1 MLWTPGSLLALAL
14 AASAG
19 LAAPR
24 EDVESLVR
32 EAEDLAHS
40 EAFAPAAAKL
50 ETALRAAERLGD
62 PALTALC
69 LDRMGMV
76 LDFEGDS
83 AAGSERH
90 ARALA
95 LAREIGDASLEA
107 SILASIGAGQF
118 RRSDY
123 GAALASLGEA
133 LALQEQIGD
142 DAGRARTLDFIG
154 RVHFK
159 KAAYGQARE
168 SYVLALTILDATG
181 DRRWKSIV
189 LEDLGDLDQEQGF
202 YADALA
208 GYEAALRAREEIG
221 DEPGQVYVLHLIGRC
236 YMLQGANREAL
247 AWFGRALE
255 RAREI
260 GDEPGRAMALY
271 HMGIALYRQGS
282 AGEAL
287 ARYGEALAIK
297 VRLSDR
303 RQQAW
308 ILARMGDANA
318 SLKKWEAALAR
329 YHRATAIWQEIQ
341 DPRGVASG
349 LDKAGLAYYRLGH
362 HAEALAALERSAAIL
377 EVGQPAFLAPTLAL
391 IGRVHA
397 ARGDEARAL
406 AYGGRAIGL
415 ARALGNEEVLW
426 AVAHRWG
433 SIQRDLGRREEA
445 LESLDE
451 SLAAIERLRA
461 RVVASDEARTGFLEG
476 KQVVYADAIDL
487 LMELGRIEEA
497 LELAERARARAF
509 LDLLGGREL
518 AGLATHEP
526 LTLTQIRRE
535 VSRRETTLVEYF
547 CSDQR
552 LYVWSVEPDGQI
564 HGSSA
569 PISRRELSRL
579 AERARG
585 ARDEARAALRK
596 LHRILIGPVASRLP
610 AGPDRLVTIVPHG
623 PLFLVSFAALLGGDG
638 KYLVDRHTLAYSPAI
653 GVLRYT
659 ENKRRGAA
667 EGDSRGLLVV
677 GNPSM
682 PVSPGGRRPLSP
694 LPAAEAEARAI
705 GRLYPAGRVT
715 ALTGSRAREETFR
728 ELAPGETIIHL
739 ATHAVVYDDEPLSSF
754 LALAPS
760 KESGAGW
767 LASERDGLL
776 TVREVFDLDLRA
788 SLVTLSAC
796 STGLGLV
803 NGDGV
808 LGLSRAFLYAGTP
821 SVLVSL
827 WRVADPVARFQMERF
842 YRALIETGGDKAA
855 ALAGAQ
861 RETIARLRAG
871 KIQTPSGRALS
882 EDPLLWAPFILVG
895 EAH

>member
-1 MLWTPGSLLALAL
+1 MQ
-14 AASAG
+14 
-19 LAAPR
+19 
-24 EDVESLVR
+24 
-32 EAEDLAHS
+32 EDL
-40 EAFAPAAAKL
+40 E
-50 ETALRAAERLGD
+50 
-62 PALTALC
+62 
-69 LDRMGMV
+69 DR
-76 LDFEGDS
+76 
-83 AAGSERH
+83 
-90 ARALA
+90 
-95 LAREIGDASLEA
+95 
-107 SILASIGAGQF
+107 
-118 RRSDY
+118 
-123 GAALASLGEA
+123 
-133 LALQEQIGD
+133 
-142 DAGRARTLDFIG
+142 AGRARTLDFIG

-168 SYVLALTILDATG
+168 SYVLALTILEVTA

-221 DEPGQVYVLHLIGRC
+221 DRPGQVYVLHLVGRC

-247 AWFGRALE
+247 AWFGRAVE

-260 GDEPGRAMALY
+260 GDEPGRALALY
-271 HMGIALYRQGS
+271 HMGIALYRQGA

-303 RQQAW
+303 TQQAW
-308 ILARMGDANA
+308 ILARMGDANS
-318 SLKKWEAALAR
+318 SLQRWEAALAH
-329 YHRATAIWQEIQ
+329 YERATAIWQEIRY
-341 DPRGVASG
+341 PRGVATG
-349 LDKAGLAYYRLGH
+349 LDKAGLAYFRLGRYE
-362 HAEALAALERSAAIL
+362 EALTALGRSAAIL
-377 EVGQPAFLAPTLAL
+377 ETGQPAFLAPTVAL

-397 ARGDEARAL
+397 ARGDGDRAL
-406 AYGGRAIGL
+406 EYGGRAIGL
-415 ARALGNEEVLW
+415 ARAVDNEEVLW

-433 SIQRDLGRREEA
+433 SIQRDLSRREEA
-445 LESLDE
+445 LASFNE
-451 SLAAIERLRA
+451 SLAAIERLRG
-461 RVVASDEARTGFLEG
+461 RLVASDEARAGFLEG
-476 KQVVYADAIDL
+476 KQAVYADTIDL
-487 LMELGRIEEA
+487 LMQLGRIEEA

-518 AGLATHEP
+518 AGLATAEP
-526 LTLTQIRRE
+526 LTLAEIRRE
-535 VSRRETTLVEYF
+535 VSRRETTLIEYF
-547 CSDQR
+547 CSDER
-552 LYVWSVEPDGQI
+552 LFVWSVEPDGQI

-579 AERARG
+579 AARARG

-596 LHRILIGPVASRLP
+596 LHHILILPVASRLP
-610 AGPDRLVTIVPHG
+610 ADPDRLVTIVPHG

-659 ENKRRGAA
+659 ENKRRRAA
-667 EGDSRGLLVV
+667 EGGSSGLLLV

-682 PVSPGGRRPLSP
+682 PVSSGGRLPLSS

-715 ALTGSRAREETFR
+715 ALTGSGAREETFR

-739 ATHAVVYDDEPLSSF
+739 ATHAVLYDDEPLSSF

-760 KESGAGW
+760 KESGAGR

-808 LGLSRAFLYAGTP
+808 LGLSRAFLSAGTP

-827 WRVADPVARFQMERF
+827 WRVADSVTRFQMERF
-842 YRALIETGGDKAA
+842 YRALIETGGDKARA
-855 ALAGAQ
+855 IRRAEL
-861 RETIARLRAG
+861 ETIRELRHSRLLA
-871 KIQTPSGRALS
+871 PSGRALP
-882 EDPLLWAPFILVG
+882 EEPLLWAPFVLVG
-895 EAH
+895 EAR